1 MKPTTRK
8 TSRPFLRTA
17 PLVLGLLL
25 TGVIAADFGSPN
37 VKRLG
42 QTLMQWKDDTV
53 QVVVSWRHAQ
63 QHLDQAWILLDFS
76 FFAAGGNP
84 VTIHREDIELMLP
97 DGRSLNL
104 PSQNKLAKGLPDI
117 RRVVMQANV
126 NRDPISGYFVG
137 ATRPQSLRFFSIPG
151 DDIVLDEVTGTHS
164 ILTQGD
170 LYFESP
176 TGSWYKGI
184 YTLKIK
190 NKDINVKLPI
200 PLGIAGDLEPVS
212 PK

>member
-1 MKPTTRK
+1 MRPTMKS
-8 TSRPFLRTA
+8 TSRPFLRTV
-17 PLVLGLLL
+17 PLVLCLLL
-25 TGVIAADFGSPN
+25 TRALAADLGSPN

-42 QTLMQWKDDTV
+42 RTLVQWKDDTV

-76 FFAAGGNP
+76 FFATGGNP
-84 VTIHREDIELMLP
+84 ATIHREDIELILP

-126 NRDPISGYFVG
+126 NRDPVSGYFVG
-137 ATRPQSLRFFSIPG
+137 PTRPQSLRFFTIPG
-151 DDIVLDEVTGTHS
+151 DDIVLDEVTGTHY

-170 LYFESP
+170 LYFESL

-184 YTLKIK
+184 YTLRIK
-190 NKDINVKLPI
+190 NKSINVKLPI
-200 PLGIAGDLEPVS
+200 PLGIEGELEQV
-212 PK
+212 K